1 MKSLLFTLD
10 RLTVE
15 ITSLVNEMK
24 KGEEN
29 ESHLSIQL
37 TAERKGMDMANK
49 SLTSCETLLKKFIDK
64 NDGLKCENAELGENV
79 RFLFIFFCFS

>member
-1 MKSLLFTLD
+1 
-10 RLTVE
+10 
-15 ITSLVNEMK
+15 MK

-79 RFLFIFFCFS
+79 RFLLNFFHFKKEAMSFSMNPEKLFFFSSKR